1 MGVIL
6 FLNIEVKQ
14 MFDIIKLVFD
24 ICLFKKGPQDLPCS
38 VWLLRLLVV
47 IYVSIRVLMLSI
59 HFDWLT
65 VLLQVTVEIILVT
78 GFVWI
83 MLYLSRKLGRFYQ
96 VVSAVLGADALISFF
111 ALPGIAT
118 METGQGGLL
127 VFLVMLGLIGWHWA
141 VTGHIISNALEKTL
155 SFSLGLAFLY
165 LLGSYQVMALLF
177 PEVSG
182 VK

>member
-1 MGVIL
+1 
-6 FLNIEVKQ
+6 

-24 ICLFKKGPQDLPCS
+24 ICLFKKGPQDLPYS
-38 VWLLRLLVV
+38 KWLLQLFLVV
-47 IYVSIRVLMLSI
+47 YVSIRVLMLSI
-59 HFDWLT
+59 HFTWLN
-65 VLLQVTVEIILVT
+65 VLLQVIVEIVLVA
-78 GFVWI
+78 GFIWM
-83 MLYLSRKLGRFYQ
+83 MLSVARKQGRFYQ
-96 VVSAVLGADALISFF
+96 VVCAVLGTDALISFF

-127 VFLVMLGLIGWHWA
+127 VFLVMLVLIGWHWA
-141 VTGHIISNALEKTL
+141 VTGHIISNALEKPL

-177 PEVSG
+177 PEVVG